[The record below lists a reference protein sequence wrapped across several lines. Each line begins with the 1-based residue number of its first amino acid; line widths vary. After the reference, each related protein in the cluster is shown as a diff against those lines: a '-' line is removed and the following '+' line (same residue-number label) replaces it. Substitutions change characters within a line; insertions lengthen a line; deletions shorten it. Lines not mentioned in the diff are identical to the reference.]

1 MNPFNLF
8 FQISMIV
15 IAITIGVLYI
25 NPTLKEIKITQ
36 ADSLAYTEE
45 ISKVSAV
52 NNALADKIAYID
64 NLSLANKQALLKYL
78 PDKIDEVSV
87 LKDLKSILSM
97 QSIEPKT
104 LIYKGTVDQK
114 ETVDSFDDSN
124 NSPNLGFITYQ
135 FEITADITY
144 TDLKGLLKALEINN
158 YPLSVTALTINP
170 SENGFLAVDI
180 SLATFSRQLEI
191 NTVSVPVNDSLI

>member
-8 FQISMIV
+8 FQISMIA
-15 IAITIGVLYI
+15 IAVTIGVLYV

-36 ADSLAYTEE
+36 ANSLIYIEE

-52 NNALADKIAYID
+52 NDALADKIAYID

-78 PDKIDEVSV
+78 PDKIDEVAV
-87 LKDLKSILSM
+87 LKDLKSILSL

-104 LIYKGTVDQK
+104 LTYKGTVDQK
-114 ETVDSFDDSN
+114 ETPDSFGDSIDST
-124 NSPNLGFITYQ
+124 NSGLITHQ
-135 FEITADITY
+135 FEISADITY
-144 TDLKGLLKALEINN
+144 TDLKGLLKALEVNN
-158 YPLSVTALTINP
+158 YPLSITALTVNP